1 MSMDKEVRR
10 SHRRELLQAAAIAIA
25 VVVFDRSLKRITP
38 TLLDRGGAW
47 PDEDWPLR
55 LVHVVNTGAAFGK
68 LQGQTSL
75 LVVASAIGIVLF
87 AYMLSKPSRRQTH
100 RLGLALAL
108 GGAVANFIDRATSG
122 EVIDSIKLEFW
133 PAFNLADVA
142 LTLGIGLTL
151 WSAARA
157 HDPKPLGDHE
167 RLEGNDQP

>member
-122 EVIDSIKLEFW
+122 EVIDSIKEEFW

-142 LTLGIGLTL
+142 LTFGIALVL
-151 WSAARA
+151 WSTMLNDAAHA
-157 HDPKPLGDHE
+157 GGSAPT
-167 RLEGNDQP
+167 EGQELR